1 MFVSGEERQIPIP
14 AELVRVSPSRL
25 TPQPVSRTAFSQANN
40 ERAARVLTGQL
51 RYPAR
56 SDPARA
62 TSVAELRFLAAAAMT
77 RPTHPVQLYASF
89 SAVLLAV
96 VLAQVYRVRRR
107 HGVVFVALLLL
118 YAPVRFVLESIR
130 TDNPVDT
137 AGLTVSQFTSVALF
151 VGGIA
156 LLFIFYCY
164 LPERSLE

>member
-1 MFVSGEERQIPIP
+1 M
-14 AELVRVSPSRL
+14 L
-25 TPQPVSRTAFSQANN
+25 
-40 ERAARVLTGQL
+40 AAQL

-62 TSVAELRFLAAAAMT
+62 TSVAELRSLAAAAT
-77 RPTHPVQLYASF
+77 TKPTHPAQLYASF

-96 VLAQVYRVRRR
+96 VLAQVYRVRHR

-151 VGGIA
+151 VVGA
-156 LLFIFYCY
+156 AFLFVLYRY
-164 LPERSLE
+164 LPERSPE